1 MVTVFEPL
9 WTYIEV
15 FLRTS
20 IISCLT
26 HFSPGIEVLASWSGK
41 FPWTLISFS
50 RIPQKSRTKVV
61 FWWKSESIL
70 IVVVFGSGKAVEM
83 SARRGKGRQSI
94 LITDFFSPISSLFH
108 QKQKETSVA
117 DSDAVDNIWIL
128 PQKVDA
134 LKNLTTYLNIFFPF
148 RWVLTVQ
155 VFTLVSSL
163 WYCEGFSEIICCGSQ
178 NTKVEKIR
186 IYNDGISNKTEDS

>member
-1 MVTVFEPL
+1 MVAVIASHCTCFD
-9 WTYIEV
+9 V
-15 FLRTS
+15 FLQAS
-20 IISCLT
+20 IIFCLR
-26 HFSPGIEVLASWSGK
+26 HFSPGIEVPASWSGK

-50 RIPQKSRTKVV
+50 RISRKSCTKAV
-61 FWWKSESIL
+61 FWWKSKSIL
-70 IVVVFGSGKAVEM
+70 IVAVVGSGKAVEM

-94 LITDFFSPISSLFH
+94 LITDFFSSLFH

-117 DSDAVDNIWIL
+117 DSDAVDNIWII

-134 LKNLTTYLNIFFPF
+134 LKNLTTCLKLFFPF

>member
-1 MVTVFEPL
+1 ML
-9 WTYIEV
+9 
-15 FLRTS
+15 
-20 IISCLT
+20 
-26 HFSPGIEVLASWSGK
+26 LADEQNARK
-41 FPWTLISFS
+41 KI
-50 RIPQKSRTKVV
+50 V

-117 DSDAVDNIWIL
+117 DSDAVDNIWII

-134 LKNLTTYLNIFFPF
+134 LKKLTTYLNIFFVSGEFWQFKYPPCGIVK
-148 RWVLTVQ
+148 VLV
-155 VFTLVSSL
+155 
-163 WYCEGFSEIICCGSQ
+163 
-178 NTKVEKIR
+178 K
-186 IYNDGISNKTEDS
+186 

>member
-1 MVTVFEPL
+1 MVTVLELFWNIPEDL
-9 WTYIEV
+9 NYILLDTFFTRDWSSCKLVWKVSMNTYFI
-15 FLRTS
+15 FKDSSKKL
-20 IISCLT
+20 
-26 HFSPGIEVLASWSGK
+26 
-41 FPWTLISFS
+41 
-50 RIPQKSRTKVV
+50 QKSCVLV
-61 FWWKSESIL
+61 EIWKHSDCGGTWFYQ
-70 IVVVFGSGKAVEM
+70 VDSGKAVEM
-83 SARRGKGRQSI
+83 STRRGKGRQSI

-117 DSDAVDNIWIL
+117 DSDAVDNIWII

-163 WYCEGFSEIICCGSQ
+163 W
-178 NTKVEKIR
+178 
-186 IYNDGISNKTEDS
+186 